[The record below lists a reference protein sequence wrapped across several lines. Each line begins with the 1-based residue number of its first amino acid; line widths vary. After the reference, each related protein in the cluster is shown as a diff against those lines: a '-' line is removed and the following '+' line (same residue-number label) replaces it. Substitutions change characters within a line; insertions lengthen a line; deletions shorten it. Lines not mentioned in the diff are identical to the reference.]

1 MQGDAKHMV
10 YSRQDVR
17 IRTKITDEE
26 TITRMAQP
34 IIDFANKHD
43 IYFNLGWY
51 PNNGLVA
58 TYEAEGNTSAYCK
71 GMVAEIKQMLKDI
84 FNCKIEVAFYAY

>member
-1 MQGDAKHMV
+1 MV

-17 IRTKITDEE
+17 IKTKITDEE
-26 TITRMAQP
+26 TLTRMAQP

-43 IYFNLGWY
+43 IYFNLGLDT
-51 PNNGLVA
+51 NNSLVA

-71 GMVAEIKQMLKDI
+71 GMVAEIKQMLKDT
-84 FNCKIEVAFYAY
+84 FNCKIEVMFYVY